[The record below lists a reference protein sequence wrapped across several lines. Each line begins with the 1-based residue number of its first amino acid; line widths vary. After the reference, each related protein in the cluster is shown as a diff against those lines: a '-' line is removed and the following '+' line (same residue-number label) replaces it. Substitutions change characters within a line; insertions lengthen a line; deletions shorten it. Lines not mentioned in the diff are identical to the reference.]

1 MHFTFGASWSVTK
14 KNKYKENSM
23 SKKGLRF
30 ALSLGVVLLVVVIGS
45 CSRSSGGGDSSSA
58 AQAASGENV
67 VFVAAHGNPETSP
80 THLAFLKMQELVH
93 ERFNRRYT
101 IELYGG
107 GSLGAERDLI
117 EGMALGT
124 VDMVN
129 SNCSVVSNFVPE
141 YFFADIPFLF
151 SSYDHLDKV
160 MAEGTVKKYLDDGCY
175 AAGYIPLGIWENG
188 FRHMFYNG
196 KAIKAPADINGQKF
210 RTQENTM
217 HLEFWRMLG
226 VSPISMNG
234 PDALSAI
241 QQGAI
246 DGMEYP
252 LSLAGVQGVYEMAN
266 NMTYTYH
273 IYTMAP
279 TIMLPN
285 KFELMS
291 KEEQQTLIQIGDETA
306 LYARRIQRE
315 QEADALKKVTEH
327 GNNIYETDITAFI
340 TKLAPFYEKYD
351 KQYGELVA
359 VVRKLAA
366 K

>member
-1 MHFTFGASWSVTK
+1 MSTDFMLQIKFL
-14 KNKYKENSM
+14 NKYYLKENNM
-23 SKKGLRF
+23 NKKGLGF
-30 ALSLGVVLLVVVIGS
+30 ALSALGLVIVMMIGG
-45 CSRSSGGGDSSSA
+45 CSRSSNGGDSSA
-58 AQAASGENV
+58 TQAATGESI
-67 VFVAAHGNPETSP
+67 VFIAAHGNPETSP
-80 THLAFLKMQELVH
+80 THLAFLRMQELVH
-93 ERFNRRYT
+93 ERFNGRYI

-124 VDMVN
+124 IDMVN

-151 SSYDHLDKV
+151 GSYDHLDKV

-175 AAGYIPLGIWENG
+175 AAGYVPLGIWENG

-196 KAIKAPADINGQKF
+196 RAIKTPGDINGQKF

-252 LSLAGVQGVYEMAN
+252 LSLAGVQGVYEMAG

-279 TIMLPN
+279 TIMLPEKFNLMN
-285 KFELMS
+285 KED
-291 KEEQQTLIQIGDETA
+291 QQMMIQIGDETA
-306 LYARRIQRE
+306 LYARRVQRE
-315 QEADALKKVTEH
+315 QEADALKKITER

-340 TKLAPFYEKYD
+340 TKLAPFYTKYD
-351 KQYGELVA
+351 TQYGKLIT
-359 VVRKLAA
+359 VVRNLAT

>member
-1 MHFTFGASWSVTK
+1 MSEKRLKFAVSV
-14 KNKYKENSM
+14 
-23 SKKGLRF
+23 
-30 ALSLGVVLLVVVIGS
+30 AVVVAAIVIGS
-45 CSRSSGGGDSSSA
+45 CSRSSGGGDSSA
-58 AQAASGENV
+58 APQAASGESI

-93 ERFNRRYT
+93 ERLKRKYV

-151 SSYDHLDKV
+151 SSYEHLDKV

-175 AAGYIPLGIWENG
+175 AAGYVPLGIWENG

-196 KAIKAPADINGQKF
+196 KAIKAPGDINGQKF

-234 PDALSAI
+234 PDALAAI

-252 LSLAGVQGVYEMAN
+252 LSLAGVQGVYEMAG

-279 TIMLPN
+279 TIMLPA
-285 KFELMS
+285 KFNLMS
-291 KEEQQTLIQIGDETA
+291 AEDQRQMIQIGDETA
-306 LYARRIQRE
+306 LYARQVQRE

-340 TKLAPFYEKYD
+340 AKLAPFYAKYD
-351 KQYGELVA
+351 KQYGELIA
-359 VVRKLAA
+359 VVRNLAA